1 MVPDLV
7 TAVAVDTVKL
17 GLRESGVTSIS
28 AALRGRGKDR
38 YDPGRLKATTKLETL
53 LTWHYVTTAEL
64 PQHCFQLFIN
74 HLREVNQIRYRDSWR
89 MCKFGN
95 DWDKIPQIKN
105 LFDT

>member
-38 YDPGRLKATTKLETL
+38 YDPGRLKATTKLETR
-53 LTWHYVTTAEL
+53 LT
-64 PQHCFQLFIN
+64 
-74 HLREVNQIRYRDSWR
+74 
-89 MCKFGN
+89 
-95 DWDKIPQIKN
+95 
-105 LFDT
+105 